1 MGGCFMLPPFAHLVA
16 CCCMLLYVVA
26 CCCMLLRVV
35 ACCCVLLHVVA
46 CCCVLLRVVAYCC
59 MLLHAVGC
67 CCAKFE
73 TGQTFSTV
81 QTGATLLANKSQRCW
96 ELLRPFARNLKQLE
110 HTF

>member
-1 MGGCFMLPPFAHLVA
+1 
-16 CCCMLLYVVA
+16 
-26 CCCMLLRVV
+26 MLLRVV

-46 CCCVLLRVVAYCC
+46 CCS
-59 MLLHAVGC
+59 
-67 CCAKFE
+67 AKFE

>member
-16 CCCMLLYVVA
+16 CCCMLL
-26 CCCMLLRVV
+26 RF
-35 ACCCVLLHVVA
+35 
-46 CCCVLLRVVAYCC
+46 VAYCC
-59 MLLHAVGC
+59 MLLHVVGC

-81 QTGATLLANKSQRCW
+81 QTGATLLANKSWRCW

-110 HTF
+110 HSF